1 MESIQENNIK
11 NIEEIAYCLIFSLI
25 SKVNDINKKEIIP
38 ILKKLVLNIC
48 HHPENKK
55 FKKLK
60 MSNKNINELVSIS
73 EVYEF
78 LYFLNFRE
86 VIYDDDNEE
95 YEKNQ
100 LYFVMNDVDLQI
112 LNCSYNY
119 LCLLDES
126 ESENESEYFGNSQ
139 YTMNVGNTDND
150 NKNEVKK
157 INILEY
163 LKSRKPIKN
172 NNQSN
177 NIKSVLIETS
187 YKRRLNSQNN
197 NIDTSIS
204 NTSSHIIK
212 DNSTIPCLSDKE
224 FIEKSIKERKLQEEN
239 NAYKYII
246 NKSIYEDTMLNS
258 SSGNIDY
265 IGKEALYFTNKFR
278 RSNNLN
284 EVIWN
289 EEVWRICYSHSKNM
303 GTGKVPFSHEG
314 FNNRVNSFTVRVSF
328 ACENLYTCTN
338 SDERSIGMNAVDGW
352 INSPGHRKNLL
363 SNTRFCA
370 IATFKSGASYFLT
383 QIFIN
388 Y

>member
-1 MESIQENNIK
+1 MESVQIK
-11 NIEEIAYCLIFSLI
+11 KIENIEEIAYSLIFSLI
-25 SKVNDINKKEIIP
+25 SKLNEINKKEIIP

-55 FKKLK
+55 YKKLK

-78 LYFLNFRE
+78 LYFINFRE
-86 VIYDDDNEE
+86 MIYDDDYED

-100 LYFVMNDVDLQI
+100 LYFIMSDVDLLV

-126 ESENESEYFGNSQ
+126 ENESEYFGKSQ
-139 YTMNVGNTDND
+139 YTTKVGNTDN
-150 NKNEVKK
+150 KNEEKK

-172 NNQSN
+172 NNQNN

-197 NIDTSIS
+197 NTIDNSIS
-204 NTSSHIIK
+204 NTSSNIIN
-212 DNSTIPCLSDKE
+212 DNSTVSSLSDKE
-224 FIEKSIKERKLQEEN
+224 FIEKSIKDRKVQEEN
-239 NAYKYII
+239 NTYKYIL
-246 NKSIYEDTMLNS
+246 NKSIYEDTMLNA

-284 EVIWN
+284 EVLWN

-338 SDERSIGMNAVDGW
+338 CDERSIGMNAVDGW

-363 SNTRFCA
+363 SKTRFCA
-370 IATFKSGASYFLT
+370 IATFRSGASYFLT
-383 QIFIN
+383 QIFIS